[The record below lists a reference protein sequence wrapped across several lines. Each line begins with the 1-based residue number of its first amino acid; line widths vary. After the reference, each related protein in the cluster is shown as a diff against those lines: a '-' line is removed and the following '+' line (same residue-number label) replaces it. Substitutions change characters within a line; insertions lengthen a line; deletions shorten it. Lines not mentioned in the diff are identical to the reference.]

1 MSAGRG
7 TKPGFSILQEDSNQL
22 LLHRHFIVGALEDFR
37 QDASPHLFWLFDTVN
52 AQERRRHVIHTGRQT
67 HQP

>member
-1 MSAGRG
+1 
-7 TKPGFSILQEDSNQL
+7 
-22 LLHRHFIVGALEDFR
+22 
-37 QDASPHLFWLFDTVN
+37 LFDTVN